1 MPKKIQKIIQSILNN
16 NNINKLQETEK
27 EIRNLLGES
36 FLKKQKKKFFLKK
49 KKKPFR
55 KKFFK
60 KHTKNIFLEKEKVV
74 VEVKTIEAK
83 TELNII
89 KKNFNTKLKLI

>member
-36 FLKKQKKKFFLKK
+36 FL
-49 KKKPFR
+49 
-55 KKFFK
+55 K

>member
-1 MPKKIQKIIQSILNN
+1 MSKKIKKIIQSILND

-27 EIRNLLGES
+27 GIKALLGEG
-36 FLKKQKKKFFLKK
+36 FL
-49 KKKPFR
+49 
-55 KKFFK
+55 K

>member
-27 EIRNLLGES
+27 EIRKFLGES
-36 FLKKQKKKFFLKK
+36 FL
-49 KKKPFR
+49 
-55 KKFFK
+55 K

>member
-27 EIRNLLGES
+27 EIRNFLGES
-36 FLKKQKKKFFLKK
+36 FL
-49 KKKPFR
+49 
-55 KKFFK
+55 K

>member
-27 EIRNLLGES
+27 GIRNFLGES
-36 FLKKQKKKFFLKK
+36 FL
-49 KKKPFR
+49 
-55 KKFFK
+55 K

>member
-1 MPKKIQKIIQSILNN
+1 MSKKIKKIIQSILND

-27 EIRNLLGES
+27 GIKDLLGEG
-36 FLKKQKKKFFLKK
+36 FL
-49 KKKPFR
+49 
-55 KKFFK
+55 K